1 MILKK
6 SLPSVTHEQVSSLV
20 YLEVQVP
27 AILRDKYYVKL
38 PIAPQVLRMLFCFD
52 DQLTNV
58 SLFSCNYP
66 WSGAQ
71 AMK

>member
-1 MILKK
+1 MILRK
-6 SLPSVTHEQVSSLV
+6 SLPSLTHEQVSSPV

-27 AILRDKYYVKL
+27 AILGGKYYVKL
-38 PIAPQVLRMLFCFD
+38 PTAPQVLRMLFCFD

-66 WSGAQ
+66 GSGAH